1 MTIKKLFFLFVLLIN
16 SYAHAQEKQIDSVIL
31 FLDLKKETTRYS
43 FSKDTSS
50 ISFGFY
56 RKKFESKKSRDSITK
71 LYSYRGKKRIQDF
84 EDLKNI
90 KPKYLPEMGKRPNF
104 SLDFWSIGKPTKR
117 IKSIKG
123 IDYINK
129 DRFISN
135 EMNYLS
141 KKIYILHKVKD
152 GSYMIWEVVPV
163 PLE

>member
-1 MTIKKLFFLFVLLIN
+1 
-16 SYAHAQEKQIDSVIL
+16 
-31 FLDLKKETTRYS
+31 
-43 FSKDTSS
+43 
-50 ISFGFY
+50 
-56 RKKFESKKSRDSITK
+56 
-71 LYSYRGKKRIQDF
+71 
-84 EDLKNI
+84 
-90 KPKYLPEMGKRPNF
+90 MGKRPNF